1 LATHKSAIKR
11 HKQSLVRRS
20 RNASYRTTAKNE
32 IKELRHTIAEKDAQ
46 GARASLSKT
55 VSTLQK
61 IQSKG
66 VIHKNNASRKI
77 SRLTRQ
83 VNKLSVL
90 NSGGDKAAP
99 PDAPE
104 QDLPASQS

>member
-11 HKQSLVRRS
+11 HKQSLARRS
-20 RNASYRTTAKNE
+20 RNASYRTMAKTA
-32 IKELRHTIAEKDAQ
+32 IKELRLTIANKDAQ
-46 GARASLSKT
+46 GAQTSLSKT

-66 VIHKNNASRKI
+66 VIHKNNASRRI
-77 SRLTRQ
+77 SRLTRE
-83 VNKLSVL
+83 VHKLSVL
-90 NSGGDKAAP
+90 SSGGDKAAP

-104 QDLPASQS
+104 QDLPVSQS